1 MHTNRTLEHGGYEV
15 RAVVT
20 DTETGRYSAA
30 AILTDRD
37 GETRTLGVD
46 GDFADTREACDQALE
61 LAVAWIQRRSV
72 VSDRYVRRNRAGSR
86 SDSDR
91 ERRTRRQ
98 DGRPIIRAT
107 T

>member
-1 MHTNRTLEHGGYEV
+1 MHTNRTIEHGGYTV

-46 GDFADTREACDQALE
+46 GDFADTREASDQALE
-61 LAVAWIQRRSV
+61 LALAWIQRRSV
-72 VSDRYVRRNRAGSR
+72 VSDRYVRRYRAMSS
-86 SDSDR
+86 SDPDHGQHA
-91 ERRTRRQ
+91 RR
-98 DGRPIIRAT
+98 
-107 T
+107 